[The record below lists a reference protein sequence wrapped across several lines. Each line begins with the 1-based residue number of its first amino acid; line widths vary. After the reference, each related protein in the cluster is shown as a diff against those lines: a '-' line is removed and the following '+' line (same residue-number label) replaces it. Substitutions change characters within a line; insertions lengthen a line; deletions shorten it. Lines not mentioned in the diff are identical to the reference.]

1 VAVTTGAR
9 PPSTADYRMP
19 GPLDKLRAMADAP
32 TSPETQERAVTGQ
45 SGLPDLSQQETL
57 RYSRH
62 VILPEVGIDGQRR
75 LKAGRVLVIGAGGL
89 GSPAALYLAAAGV
102 GTIGLVDFD
111 AVDETNLQRQIIH
124 GTSAIGR
131 PKLDSAAARLADVN
145 PLVEIRRFDMQ
156 LTSANALDV
165 LREFDVVVD
174 GSDNFPT
181 RYLVN
186 DACVLLGKPYV
197 YGAIF
202 RFDGQASV
210 FAAQDRPCY
219 RCLFRDPPPPDLVP
233 SCSQAGVLGALPGV
247 IGSIQA
253 LEAIKLVLGRGE
265 TLAGRL
271 LLFDALRL
279 EFRELSLRRDPE
291 CPVCGDHPI
300 VRELID
306 YEAFCGVDTP
316 PQGGGLEVSVSE
328 VARGRRDNPDL
339 VLLDVRLPL
348 EWEICHIEG
357 SQLIPLAEL
366 PNRLGELESQREIV
380 TVCHTGVRS
389 LHAVELLAAAGFQ
402 NVRSM
407 RGGVHAWAEEV
418 DPTMARY

>member
-1 VAVTTGAR
+1 
-9 PPSTADYRMP
+9 M
-19 GPLDKLRAMADAP
+19 
-32 TSPETQERAVTGQ
+32 VTGQ
-45 SGLPDLSQQETL
+45 SGLPDLSHQGTL

-62 VILPEVGIDGQRR
+62 LILPEVGVEGQRR
-75 LKAGRVLVIGAGGL
+75 LKQGSVLVIGAGGL

-145 PLVEIRRFDMQ
+145 PLIEIRRFDTQ

-165 LREFDVVVD
+165 LRAFDVVVD

-210 FAAQDRPCY
+210 FAAPDGPCY
-219 RCLFRDPPPPDLVP
+219 RCLFRDPPPPGLVP

-265 TLAGRL
+265 TLTGRL
-271 LLFDALRL
+271 LLFDALKL

-291 CPVCGDHPI
+291 CPVCGEHPT

-306 YEAFCGVDTP
+306 YEAFCGVAAP
-316 PQGGGLEVSVSE
+316 LPAAGLEVSVSE
-328 VARGRRDNPDL
+328 VAQGRRDHPDL
-339 VLLDVRLPL
+339 LLLDVRLPL

-357 SQLIPLAEL
+357 SRLIPLAEL
-366 PNRLGELESQREIV
+366 PNRLDELDGDGEIV

-389 LHAVELLAAAGFQ
+389 LRAVELLAAAGFR

-407 RGGVHAWAEEV
+407 RGGVHAWAEEI
-418 DPTMARY
+418 DPSMPRY